1 MVRFVRLLAAG
12 CAALSLS
19 AFQAVPPQLPP
30 HLAAL
35 ADDPA
40 AARAFDYMALK
51 AEGADLK
58 ALSNAVSMR
67 TRIDADTRRP
77 LTEAETILHTELAAA
92 AEAPNAEVFE
102 ADRAAAEAAWDR
114 WIAFGEAV
122 MAGQPVAEPPF
133 SHVADR
139 VRMAEEA
146 TDPRIRELLR
156 RAARDQL
163 LRRGWDADDEVW
175 MESPTPGA
183 RSRFSS
189 RLGQQAWEVDSANT
203 EWLKADIAANGWYLI
218 SIHGEAASSA
228 AWLMAQHADRD
239 RPFQRHVL
247 TLLEPLVAA
256 GETSPSNYAYLYDRI
271 AVGENRPQRYGS
283 QGRCVARG
291 VWAPNDLED
300 PEGLQALRDA
310 NDLGSLAEYT
320 AHMHQYC
327 ADFEG

>member
-1 MVRFVRLLAAG
+1 MFRFVRVLAAG
-12 CAALSLS
+12 CVALCLS
-19 AFQAVPPQLPP
+19 AFQVAPPQLPP

-40 AARAFDYMALK
+40 AARSFDYMALK

-58 ALSNAVSMR
+58 ALSNAVYMR
-67 TRIDADTRRP
+67 TRIDGDSRRP
-77 LTEAETILHTELAAA
+77 LTEAETILQTELAAA

-102 ADRAAAEAAWDR
+102 ADRIAAAAAWDR

-133 SHVADR
+133 SYVADR
-139 VRMAEEA
+139 VRMAGEA
-146 TDPRIRELLR
+146 TDPRIHELLR

-163 LRRGWDADDEVW
+163 LRRGWDVGDEVW
-175 MESPTPGA
+175 LNAPTPGA
-183 RSRFSS
+183 RSRFNSL
-189 RLGQQAWEVDSANT
+189 LGRQAWEVDHGNT

-218 SIHGEAASSA
+218 SVHGEAASSA

-247 TLLEPLVAA
+247 TLLEPLAAA
-256 GETSPSNYAYLYDRI
+256 GETSRSNYAYLYDRI

-283 QGRCVARG
+283 QGRCVAPG

-300 PEGLQALRDA
+300 SNRVQALRDE

-327 ADFEG
+327 ADFTG